1 MPDTDFTSLNNIG
14 VLNITVYLVVCVI
27 LFMVCFN
34 VNNNNSFKIYFFVTT
49 FFIQLGVNIYL
60 ISALNCPNTLIIAT
74 LNTLFPWIFIL
85 LLSIVLIDN
94 IPGWLRIFSNTT
106 GMYLALNWYSSL
118 LDDLKSEAPPENK
131 NTQLLS
137 EILFK
142 PQIILNEIDIL
153 GNTSLQQ
160 DTLYRETLSKLHE
173 NIFTVGKGTSGLN
186 QEKKTFKNDDGL
198 PIDMSD
204 REYKILSILNLKN
217 NIGYFMW
224 YSLIGLIASIVS
236 INSSINTECN

>member
-1 MPDTDFTSLNNIG
+1 MADTDFTSLNNIG
-14 VLNITVYLVVCVI
+14 VLNVTVYLVVCVI
-27 LFMVCFN
+27 LFMVC
-34 VNNNNSFKIYFFVTT
+34 VNIYNNSSFKIYFFVTT

-60 ISALNCPNTLIIAT
+60 LSALNCPNTLIIAT

-85 LLSIVLIDN
+85 LLGIILIDN

-106 GMYLALNWYSSL
+106 GMALALNWNSSL
-118 LDDLKSEAPPENK
+118 LDDLKSEVLPENK

-142 PQIILNEIDIL
+142 PQSILNEIDIL
-153 GNTSLQQ
+153 GNSFVEQ
-160 DTLYRETLSKLHE
+160 DTLYKNILSKLHK
-173 NIFTVGKGTSGLN
+173 NIFSLDGKSSIEN
-186 QEKKTFKNDDGL
+186 KRFKNDDGI
-198 PIDMSD
+198 PIVMSD

>member
-34 VNNNNSFKIYFFVTT
+34 VNNNSSFKIYFFVTT

-60 ISALNCPNTLIIAT
+60 ISALNCPNTLMIAT

-85 LLSIVLIDN
+85 LLSIILIDN

-118 LDDLKSEAPPENK
+118 LDDLKKEAPPQDN
-131 NTQLLS
+131 NNQLLS

-142 PQIILNEIDIL
+142 PQSILNEIDIL
-153 GNTSLQQ
+153 GNTFVEQ
-160 DTLYRETLSKLHE
+160 DKLYREILSKLHK
-173 NIFTVGKGTSGLN
+173 NIFSVDGTTTLN
-186 QEKKTFKNDDGL
+186 TENKRFINDNGE
-198 PIDMSD
+198 PIVMSD

-217 NIGYFMW
+217 NIGYFIW

-236 INSSINTECN
+236 INTSINTECN